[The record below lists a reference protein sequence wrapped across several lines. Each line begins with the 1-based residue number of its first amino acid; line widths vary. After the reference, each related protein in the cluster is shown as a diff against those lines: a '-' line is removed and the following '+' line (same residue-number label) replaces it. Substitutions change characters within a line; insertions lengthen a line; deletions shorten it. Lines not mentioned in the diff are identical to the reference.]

1 MEEEEIPE
9 NFLNAIK
16 EMIRG
21 FKKAKGYISNSDR
34 ESIEEGF
41 VSLIADMLHSWMKS
55 NNIDPDQA
63 AIRIEI
69 EEEEVD
75 VELPRRIRRFRL

>member
-1 MEEEEIPE
+1 
-9 NFLNAIK
+9 
-16 EMIRG
+16 
-21 FKKAKGYISNSDR
+21 
-34 ESIEEGF
+34 
-41 VSLIADMLHSWMKS
+41 MLHSWMKS

-75 VELPRRIRRFRL
+75 VELPRRIRRIRL

>member
-1 MEEEEIPE
+1 MEEEEVPE
-9 NFLNAIK
+9 GFLEAIK

-21 FKKAKGYISNSDR
+21 FKKAREYVSDSDR
-34 ESIEEGF
+34 ESVEEGF
-41 VSLIADMLHSWMKS
+41 ISLIADMLHSWMRS

-69 EEEEVD
+69 EEEEVE

>member
-1 MEEEEIPE
+1 
-9 NFLNAIK
+9 
-16 EMIRG
+16 MIRG

-63 AIRIEI
+63 ATRIEI
-69 EEEEVD
+69 EEEEAD